1 MTVHQ
6 PASRIL
12 TYPGEYDNVIP
23 EDISLAEYILNEIE
37 KFGDDIS
44 STNSETKQNIT
55 FSQIVN
61 QTKALAA
68 GLQIKFG
75 VQPKENIAIVLPSC
89 LEYPVAVLGVNYCG
103 AAATLINPSQTISE
117 LKHAIKLTNPKVWI
131 GTEEFSTKFHEL
143 FPNAAQRPPLI
154 VLTNKAEHPSTW
166 AGLLAFGQ
174 GKPVRRPTINSKED
188 TALILFSSG
197 TTGVPKGVSL
207 TNANY
212 IAARRQNVE
221 LTKDIPKNPEDLN
234 TVMLPL
240 YHTFGI
246 SSIFDNMVRGLRF
259 ILVPH
264 FTFKNM
270 LEAIQEYRISI
281 MSVVPAIATQLVKQ
295 PVEQHY
301 DLSSLR
307 LLFSGAAAL
316 SKEIQAGLVE
326 KFGCFVFQGYGMTE
340 STLRTHSNFIG
351 SSRDGSIGTVMP
363 FCESI
368 VVDPDTNKALG
379 PNEEGEICVRGP
391 LIMKGYIGDDDATQ
405 HTIDSQG
412 WLHTGDIG
420 YYDED
425 GFFFITDRMKE
436 LIKYKG
442 LQVSPTELEQILL
455 THPGIMEAAVAPVPD
470 EAAGELP
477 RAYVVKIP
485 GSTLT
490 EDDVVKFVADKVSPH
505 KRLRGGVVFI
515 KSIPKTATG
524 KILRRE
530 LKLSSKL

>member
-1 MTVHQ
+1 MAT
-6 PASRIL
+6 ASRIL
-12 TYPGEYDNVIP
+12 TYPGEYDDVIP
-23 EDISLAEYILNEIE
+23 ENISLAEFILNEIE
-37 KFGDDIS
+37 QFGDDVS
-44 STNSETKQNIT
+44 STNSETMENLT
-55 FSQIVN
+55 FREIVN
-61 QTKALAA
+61 NSKALAA
-68 GLQIKFG
+68 GLQTQFG
-75 VQPKENIAIVLPSC
+75 IHPKENVAIVLPSC

-117 LKHAIKLTNPKVWI
+117 LKHAIKLANPKVWI
-131 GTEEFSTKFHEL
+131 ATEDFLGKFHEL
-143 FPNAAQRPPLI
+143 FPNASQRPPL
-154 VLTNKAEHPSTW
+154 VLLKSKTKYPVTW
-166 AGLLAFGQ
+166 EGVLAFGM
-174 GKPVRRPTINSKED
+174 GKPVQKPVINSKED

-197 TTGVPKGVSL
+197 TTGVPKGVCL
-207 TNANY
+207 THANY

-221 LTKDIPKNPEDLN
+221 LTKNIPRNPEDLN

-270 LEAIQEYRISI
+270 LEAIQKHKISI

-295 PVEQHY
+295 PVEKHY

-391 LIMKGYIGDDDATQ
+391 LIMKGYIGDESATK

-455 THPGIMEAAVAPVPD
+455 THPDIIEAAVAPVPD

-477 RAYVVKIP
+477 RAYVVKSP

-490 EDDVVKFVADKVSPH
+490 EDDVAKFVADKVSAH

-515 KSIPKTATG
+515 KAVPKTATG

-530 LKLSSKL
+530 LKKIKSKL